1 MAYHPALAAEP
12 QHGDLIIEVSSP
24 AIPAVVYRTEARKR
38 RVQADNPSVL
48 PFLQPRAQLFAAA
61 YAEPAEINDA
71 EFCAAPLAQAR
82 DALQRL
88 QVIVE

>member
-1 MAYHPALAAEP
+1 MPASCRSCSQELS
-12 QHGDLIIEVSSP
+12 SSP
-24 AIPAVVYRTEARKR
+24 R
-38 RVQADNPSVL
+38 RN
-48 PFLQPRAQLFAAA
+48 AQ
-61 YAEPAEINDA
+61 PAEIEDA

>member
-1 MAYHPALAAEP
+1 
-12 QHGDLIIEVSSP
+12 
-24 AIPAVVYRTEARKR
+24 VYCTEARKR
-38 RVQADNPSVL
+38 RVQADNAGVL
-48 PFLQPRAQLFAAA
+48 PFLKPGAQLVVVAHT
-61 YAEPAEINDA
+61 EPAEIDDA